1 VRGEASGGWK
11 WAWAIDGGTEL
22 EGTWVA
28 ELKEGRAGCW
38 RCKGGLKDWSWMSVD
53 ECVSSAQEVVQ
64 IFLSSSGD
72 RSRGGGGGCEKNTGS
87 PVVLDEPFIRR
98 LSANAMA
105 GVMSCS

>member
-1 VRGEASGGWK
+1 MRVLGLLSSRKAEPVAGGVREVLR
-11 WAWAIDGGTEL
+11 T
-22 EGTWVA
+22 
-28 ELKEGRAGCW
+28 GRGCQ
-38 RCKGGLKDWSWMSVD
+38 WMS
-53 ECVSSAQEVVQ
+53 VSSAQEVVQ